1 MDFLFADSESDKMKE
16 EAKDK
21 RLKNGFENVSKS
33 CRALLLD
40 GRKLTYK
47 EIGEYCVKNFKSPG
61 KGAFDNGSDSSYKY
75 KKLIG
80 FYRALVKV
88 EPKDDND
95 EFSGLPIGVKTYIS
109 QLEQRNSL
117 LEKIQKEIDGRSLRT
132 EVVSLTDTIKSHG
145 FESDHANTVSA
156 QGVLTNEQKKSL
168 RVLLFDLPE
177 CASDEL
183 EIQGEGEVVRLVSI
197 STGAILLNPR
207 QYNGLKELLSS

>member
-1 MDFLFADSESDKMKE
+1 MDFLFADSESDKMIEK
-16 EAKDK
+16 AKDK
-21 RLKNGFENVSKS
+21 RLKTGFENVSRA
-33 CRALLLD
+33 CRALLLE

-47 EIGEYCVKNFKSPG
+47 EIGDYCVKHFKTPG
-61 KGAFDNGSDSSYKY
+61 KGAFDNGSESSKKY
-75 KKLIG
+75 KILIG
-80 FYRALVKV
+80 FYKSLVKV
-88 EPKDDND
+88 EPRDDND
-95 EFSGLPIGVKTYIS
+95 ELSELPIGVKTYIS

-207 QYNGLKELLSS
+207 QYNGLKGLLK